1 MLLSCLVWGFE
12 VGEIRPQRQNAI
24 LSLFV
29 KGTYYQRAVTYHKF
43 WALSLAEV
51 VFLRFLHCKV
61 IHPLTPCFHNVFFG
75 TTSLCI
81 AHTFN
86 MGSCAQLRSGWSV
99 YVYYWEF
106 FCIGDLHLLH
116 LSMFYYSFV
125 PIWIHSRFLLISCLH
140 CSSFG
145 HRAHFPF
152 ALVSDMFSSMC
163 ACVQNFLL
171 LWGYKLLQIFI
182 FLSLLRY
189 VLWST
194 VQSVLVNILCR
205 FEKSV
210 YVFVLMNW
218 SSL

>member
-12 VGEIRPQRQNAI
+12 VGEIRPRRQNAI

-29 KGTYYQRAVTYHKF
+29 KGTYYQCAVTYHKF

-61 IHPLTPCFHNVFFG
+61 IHPLTPCFHNIFFG

-86 MGSCAQLRSGWSV
+86 MGSCAQLRSGWSI
-99 YVYYWEF
+99 YIYYWEF
-106 FCIGDLHLLH
+106 FCIGDLHLLP
-116 LSMFYYSFV
+116 LSMFYYLFV
-125 PIWIHSRFLLISCLH
+125 PIWIHSWFLLISYLH

-145 HRAHFPF
+145 HWAHFQF

-163 ACVQNFLL
+163 VCVCV
-171 LWGYKLLQIFI
+171 KLPSFMVLQASSDFY
-182 FLSLLRY
+182 FS
-189 VLWST
+189 
-194 VQSVLVNILCR
+194 
-205 FEKSV
+205 K
-210 YVFVLMNW
+210 FVEVCFMVHSAVCLGEYSM
-218 SSL
+218 